1 MYGRVIIAERNLAAA
16 DKTIAP
22 TNIGGLAGGDKFVVH
37 DIVFKFP
44 TTVAPGTTSSAMY
57 VQQHQVCAV
66 GHSLHALAAAA
77 MVPTTLRPSLR
88 NMTSSRLLLLMRPAF
103 PAW

>member
-22 TNIGGLAGGDKFVVH
+22 TDIGGLAGGDKFVVH

-44 TTVAPGTTSSAMY
+44 TTAAPGTTSSAMY
-57 VQQHQVCAV
+57 VQQHQRLQRVPSDTHCTHMPLQLWCRLRCGQVCA
-66 GHSLHALAAAA
+66 
-77 MVPTTLRPSLR
+77 T
-88 NMTSSRLLLLMRPAF
+88 
-103 PAW
+103 